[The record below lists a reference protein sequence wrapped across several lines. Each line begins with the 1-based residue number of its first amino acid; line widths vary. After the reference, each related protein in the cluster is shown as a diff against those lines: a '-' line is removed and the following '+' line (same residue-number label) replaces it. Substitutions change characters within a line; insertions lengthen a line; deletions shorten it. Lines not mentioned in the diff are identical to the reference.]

1 MGVPAVGNSLVTRS
15 GLTFI
20 GASTDRTFRA
30 FETRSGRL
38 LWQSPLPASGNGGVM
53 TYLSRGKQ
61 FVLVSAG
68 GHRMLRA
75 PDGDTI
81 VAFALAEKVP

>member
-1 MGVPAVGNSLVTRS
+1 
-15 GLTFI
+15 
-20 GASTDRTFRA
+20 
-30 FETRSGRL
+30 
-38 LWQSPLPASGNGGVM
+38 M

-75 PDGDTI
+75 ADGDSI
-81 VAFALAEKVP
+81 VAFTLAGKAP